1 MLLYIIKRDVL
12 MYAIP
17 YLTCNVN
24 SLLLLP
30 KSNAETQ
37 LNTATKETIFFSNEP
52 GMSYTGLCINILH
65 VIIIILRKIAYH
77 WWNIAYVRNT
87 IPYAWNRC

>member
-17 YLTCNVN
+17 YLTCNVH

-30 KSNAETQ
+30 KSEAETQ
-37 LNTATKETIFFSNEP
+37 LNAYLFFLFFFP
-52 GMSYTGLCINILH
+52 TGQKGNYIHL
-65 VIIIILRKIAYH
+65 
-77 WWNIAYVRNT
+77 
-87 IPYAWNRC
+87 